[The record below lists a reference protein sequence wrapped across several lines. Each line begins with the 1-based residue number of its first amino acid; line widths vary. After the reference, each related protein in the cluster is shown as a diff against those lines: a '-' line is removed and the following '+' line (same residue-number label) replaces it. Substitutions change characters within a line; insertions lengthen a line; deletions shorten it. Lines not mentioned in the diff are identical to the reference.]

1 MEKKNDAMN
10 PVMAGCL
17 SQMELGKPQSFE
29 SLAIF
34 PLFSPNGHSPKYLTL
49 KEALEQNLL
58 NIQEVSESGS
68 VPHLKAIS
76 RADLPILILAGEEL
90 AGAKQN
96 RVLNTTILLR
106 IKSETIIPVSC
117 TEQGRWSYVSD
128 QFLDSGVVMSPRLRS
143 AAHCAVA
150 CSLASSQEYRTDQ
163 GEVWSGIREFSE
175 RAGVNPTTGAM
186 RDVYESKAG
195 DLAKYLEAFPLLPS
209 QKGMIAVFNG
219 EVAGLDYISLESAFA
234 ALHQKLVK
242 SYAMDAILLEKKK
255 KTKPS
260 AAGAKAFLRGL
271 AQSKVKKYKSI
282 GHGMDHRYEGKGFV
296 GSALVYKNQTI
307 HTVFFKT
314 QAQELGPRMAGF
326 RRRMDFIYE
335 R

>member
-1 MEKKNDAMN
+1 MEKQNDAMD

-17 SQMELGKPQSFE
+17 SQMELGKPQGFE
-29 SLAIF
+29 SLTII

-49 KEALEQNLL
+49 KEALEKNLL
-58 NIQEVSESGS
+58 TIQEVSEGGS
-68 VPHLKAIS
+68 VPQLKATNL
-76 RADLPILILAGEEL
+76 ADLPVLILAGEEL

-106 IKSETIIPVSC
+106 VKSETIIPVSC
-117 TEQGRWSYVSD
+117 TEQGRWSYVSN
-128 QFLDSGVVMSPRLRS
+128 QFRDSGVVMSPRLRS

-150 CSLASSQEYRTDQ
+150 CSLANSQEYRTDQ
-163 GEVWSGIREFSE
+163 GEIWSGIREFSE
-175 RAGVNPTTGAM
+175 RAGVNSTTGAM
-186 RDVYESKAG
+186 RDVYESKTN
-195 DLAKYLEAFPLLPS
+195 DLAKYLEAFPPLPR
-209 QKGMIAVFNG
+209 QKGLIAIFNG
-219 EVAGLDYISLESAFA
+219 EVAGLDYISLESAYA
-234 ALHQKLVK
+234 TLHQKLAK

-260 AAGAKAFLRGL
+260 VAGARAFLQGL
-271 AQSKVKKYKSI
+271 KQSKVKKYKSI
-282 GHGMDHRYEGKGFV
+282 GHGWDHRYEGKGFV
-296 GSALVYKNQTI
+296 GSALVYQKQAI

-326 RRRMDFIYE
+326 RRRMDFIYD